1 MARAPR
7 KPLDVATVQHKGARR
22 PNNPTMELQSL
33 LADEEVTPTE
43 VTFQRRFSPAT
54 HPELY
59 ERNKALDPQLVWA
72 DSEDGEGAV
81 QLTWRGKDE
90 QDEAALR
97 VDAVPIYTAEKIH
110 PKAIIDDIRRR
121 AASDMAVSLDDQP
134 DLFADFNGIDE
145 DDRLEFYQHTMKWTN
160 RMILGDSLQVMAS
173 LAEKEDLRGKVQ
185 CIYFDPPYGI
195 KFGSN
200 WQVSTTKPKVEDG
213 QMGTA
218 KKASQLSREPEQVRA
233 FRDTWADGIHSYLS
247 YMRDRLEAMRDLL
260 TDTGSIFVQ
269 ISDENVHRVRAVLD
283 EVFGPGNFVSQIVLK
298 TTSGAGSPSGGTL
311 TLAAVHDTV
320 IWYAKNKDIVKYRQ
334 IYFDKSEMDSA
345 YLYSRVISQDG
356 CERSASED
364 ELSGSRLLAEGEH
377 LFMPDNLTSQS
388 SPDSATFKVPFRGQ
402 EIGPGKGGWKTNVDG
417 MARLVR
423 ASRIYLTSNSSLRFQ
438 RRMSDFDVAPIND
451 VWTDVGTG
459 SFTDAKI
466 YVVQTNVK
474 IIQRCLL
481 MTTDPGDL
489 VLDPTCGSGTTAYV
503 AEQWG
508 RRWIT
513 IDTSRVA
520 LTLARTRIMSARYPY
535 YAIRDSEAG
544 AVEELAYKLGRRPT
558 DTEAAEV
565 RAKGP
570 FTNDIAHGLVLD
582 RVPRITLKSIANN
595 AEIDVLYEQH
605 QAILEPLREQLNAAA
620 KTEWREWEI
629 PRAPIYPWEAKPAK
643 LYAKVRALLDDR
655 DKLRSNWDRGDEGVD
670 ETDMAKL
677 DKKIGKAIGA
687 LNKELGRSFTID
699 DFPEHPGDPLPFE
712 ALAPHAAWWEAR
724 IARQKAIDTSI
735 ETNAE
740 TEYLVDKPVELKGL
754 VRVAGPFTVDSL
766 SPHRVLPADEDDPM
780 LLAALLEGQDAP
792 HRLATREDSGN
803 KSDDFV
809 RVVLDN
815 LKVAGV
821 GNTKKGE
828 RLRFT
833 TIRPFAGRYVN
844 AEARYVE
851 GETEGAPERRAA
863 IFIGPEFDTVTR
875 AMIVAAAREAADL
888 FDVLV
893 VCGFAFEAHA
903 SAETMSLGRLT
914 VLKVNMNQDLRMGDR
929 LKTADQGNLFVVF
942 GEPDVK
948 LRKRKDGMLEV
959 EILGLDIFNPN
970 TGELKPSG
978 KVEDDVACWFID
990 DDYDQTSFFV
1000 RQAYFLGGKDPYEK
1014 LKTALK
1020 ADLDEDAWSVLNSTV
1035 SQPFEAPQGGKIAVK
1050 VINHY
1055 GDEVM
1060 KVYDVADAEDC
1071 R

>member
-1 MARAPR
+1 MAKAPR
-7 KPLDVATVQHKGARR
+7 KPIDVATVQHKGARR
-22 PNNPTMELQSL
+22 PNNPTMEMQSL
-33 LADEEVTPTE
+33 LADDEASPTA
-43 VTFQRRFSPAT
+43 VTFQRRYSPAT

-59 ERNKALDPQLVWA
+59 QRNKALDPQLVWA
-72 DSEDGEGAV
+72 DTEDGEGAV

-90 QDEAALR
+90 QDETALR

-121 AASDMAVSLDDQP
+121 AASDTAVSLDDQP

-195 KFGSN
+195 KFNSN
-200 WQVSTTKPKVEDG
+200 WQVSTRSRDVKDG
-213 QMGTA
+213 KHTD
-218 KKASQLSREPEQVRA
+218 LSREPEQVRA

-247 YMRDRLEAMRDLL
+247 YIRDRLIAARDLL
-260 TDTGSIFVQ
+260 TETGTVFVQ
-269 ISDENVHRVRAVLD
+269 IGDENVHRVRAVMD
-283 EVFGPGNFVSQIVLK
+283 EVFGAENCLAQISVK
-298 TTSGAGSPSGGTL
+298 KTSGATSEFLPGT
-311 TLAAVHDTV
+311 VDFIIV
-320 IWYAKNKDIVKYRQ
+320 YANNKDVCKFRSLYNPRSIAEDGDATYTFLRSEELDRSRLTASAIGQLPQTHALRVYRQ
-334 IYFDKSEMDSA
+334 QTM
-345 YLYSRVISQDG
+345 
-356 CERSASED
+356 
-364 ELSGSRLLAEGEH
+364 
-377 LFMPDNLTSQS
+377 TSQS
-388 SPDSATFKVPFRGQ
+388 LGRAKGEGAASWFPVEIDGSTVRPPASAR
-402 EIGPGKGGWKTNVDG
+402 WKTNETG
-417 MARLVR
+417 MDRLKKAWRLETNGKSISYVR
-423 ASRIYLTSNSSLRFQ
+423 FHGDFPVFPI
-438 RRMSDFDVAPIND
+438 SDL
-451 VWTDVGTG
+451 WTDTQSG
-459 SFTDAKI
+459 SAMDKT
-466 YVVQTNVK
+466 YVVQTSTK
-474 IIQRCLL
+474 IVERCVL
-481 MTTDPGDL
+481 MATDPGDL

-508 RRWIT
+508 RRWIAV
-513 IDTSRVA
+513 DTSRVA
-520 LTLARTRIMSARYPY
+520 LTLARTRLMSARFPY
-535 YAIRDSEAG
+535 YALRDSEAG
-544 AVEELAYKLGRRPT
+544 AVEEHALQLGRRPT
-558 DTEAAEV
+558 EAEAAEV

-570 FTNDIAHGLVLD
+570 FTNDIAHGLVLH
-582 RVPRITLKSIANN
+582 RVPHVTLKSIVSN

-605 QAILEPLREQLNAAA
+605 QAVLEPLREQLNTAA

-629 PRAPIYPWEAKPAK
+629 PRAPIFPWEAKPAK
-643 LYAKVRALLDDR
+643 LHAKARALLDER
-655 DKLRSNWDRGDEGVD
+655 DKLRSNWDRGEEGID
-670 ETDMAKL
+670 ETDLAKL

-766 SPHRVLPADEDDPM
+766 SPHRVLPADEDDP
-780 LLAALLEGQDAP
+780 LLIAALGDGEEAP
-792 HRLATREDSGN
+792 HRLGTRADAGST
-803 KSDDFV
+803 SDDFV

-844 AEARYVE
+844 AEGRYVE
-851 GETEGAPERRAA
+851 GESEGAPERRAA
-863 IFIGPEFDTVTR
+863 IFIGPEYDTVTR
-875 AMIVAAAREAADL
+875 SMIVAAAREAADL

-942 GEPDVK
+942 GEPDVN
-948 LRKRKDGMLEV
+948 LCRRKDGMLEV

-1014 LKTALK
+1014 LKSALK

-1035 SQPFEAPQGGKIAVK
+1035 SQPFEAPPGGRIAVK

-1060 KVYDVADAEDC
+1060 KVYNVAEAEEC

>member
-1 MARAPR
+1 MARGPR

-33 LADEEVTPTE
+33 LSDDEATPSE
-43 VTFQRRFSPAT
+43 VTFKRRYSPAT

-81 QLTWRGKDE
+81 QLTWRGKDD
-90 QDEAALR
+90 QDAGDLR

-121 AASDMAVSLDDQP
+121 AASDTGVPLDDQP
-134 DLFADFNGIDE
+134 DLFSDFNGIEE

-160 RMILGDSLQVMAS
+160 RMILGDGLQVMAS

-195 KFGSN
+195 TFNSN
-200 WQVSTTKPKVEDG
+200 WQVSTKSKEVKDG
-213 QMGTA
+213 
-218 KKASQLSREPEQVRA
+218 KSSDLSREPEQVKA
-233 FRDTWADGIHSYLS
+233 FRDTWSDGVHSYLA
-247 YMRDRLEAMRDLL
+247 YLRDRFSAMHELL
-260 TDTGSIFVQ
+260 TETGSIFVQ
-269 ISDENVHRVRAVLD
+269 IGDENVHRVRAILD
-283 EVFGPGNFVSQIVLK
+283 EVFGSENFISEITVQKAGSTFSEYLGGVSDFVLWFAKDSSRLKYRPILIDRALSDDERGRFTLGVTDAGTIVSSESSEFSTARDFVAPDPLQSASIGRDKGEGAASWFPVELHGRTFRPTDTSRWKTNEEGMRMLGYANRLIPLK
-298 TTSGAGSPSGGTL
+298 TTMRYARRLRDFPVSTINNIWSDLAGA
-311 TLAAVHDTV
+311 
-320 IWYAKNKDIVKYRQ
+320 
-334 IYFDKSEMDSA
+334 
-345 YLYSRVISQDG
+345 
-356 CERSASED
+356 
-364 ELSGSRLLAEGEH
+364 
-377 LFMPDNLTSQS
+377 
-388 SPDSATFKVPFRGQ
+388 
-402 EIGPGKGGWKTNVDG
+402 
-417 MARLVR
+417 
-423 ASRIYLTSNSSLRFQ
+423 
-438 RRMSDFDVAPIND
+438 
-451 VWTDVGTG
+451 TD
-459 SFTDAKI
+459 KI
-466 YVVQTNVK
+466 YVVQTAPK
-474 IIQRCLL
+474 IVERCIL
-481 MTTDPGDL
+481 MSTDPGDL
-489 VLDPTCGSGTTAYV
+489 VLDPTCGSGTTAFV
-503 AEQWG
+503 SEQWG

-513 IDTSRVA
+513 VDTSRVA
-520 LTLARTRIMSARYPY
+520 LTLARARLMGARYPY
-535 YAIRDSEAG
+535 YALRDSEAG
-544 AVEELAYKLGRRPT
+544 AVEELALQLGRRPT
-558 DTEAAEV
+558 ESEAAQA
-565 RAKGP
+565 RGGGP
-570 FTNDIAHGLVLD
+570 FTNDIAHGLVLH
-582 RVPRITLKSIANN
+582 RVPHITLKSIAAN
-595 AEIDVLYEQH
+595 AEIELLHEQH
-605 QAILEPLREQLNAAA
+605 QAVLEPLREQLNAAA
-620 KTEWREWEI
+620 KTTWRDWEI

-643 LYAKVRALLDDR
+643 LHAKVRALLEDR
-655 DKLRSNWDRGDEGVD
+655 NKLRSNWERGEDGVD

-687 LNKELGRSFTID
+687 LNKELSRNFTID
-699 DFPEHPGDPLPFE
+699 DFPEHPGDPLPVE

-740 TEYLVDKPVELKGL
+740 MEYLVDKPVELKGL

-766 SPHRVLPADEDDPM
+766 SPHRVLPADEDDP
-780 LLAALLEGQDAP
+780 LLIAALSEGEEPP
-792 HRLATREDSGN
+792 HRLGTRDDAGSM
-803 KSDDFV
+803 SDDFI

-863 IFIGPEFDTVTR
+863 IFIGPEYDTVTR

-948 LRKRKDGMLEV
+948 LCKRKDGMLEV

-1071 R
+1071 

>member
-1 MARAPR
+1 MAKAPR
-7 KPLDVATVQHKGARR
+7 KPIDVATVQHKGARR
-22 PNNPTMELQSL
+22 PNNPTMELQSF
-33 LADEEVTPTE
+33 LADDETTPTE
-43 VTFQRRFSPAT
+43 VVFLRRYSPTT

-72 DSEDGEGAV
+72 NSENGKGAV

-90 QDEAALR
+90 QDEEALR

-121 AASDMAVSLDDQP
+121 AGGATSTSLDDQP

-145 DDRLEFYQHTMKWTN
+145 EDRLDFYQHTMKWTN

-195 KFGSN
+195 RFGSN
-200 WQVSTTKPKVEDG
+200 WQVSTKDTKVEDG
-213 QMGTA
+213 QIGTA
-218 KKASQLSREPEQVRA
+218 KKQSHMSREPEQVRA
-233 FRDTWADGIHSYLS
+233 FRDTWVDGIHSYLS
-247 YMRDRLEAMRDLL
+247 YLRDRLDAMRELL
-260 TDTGSIFVQ
+260 ADSGSVFVQ
-269 ISDENVHRVRAVLD
+269 IGDENVHRVRAVLD
-283 EVFGPGNFVSQIVLK
+283 EVFGSSNAVSEIVVQKTGGQTSLHLSSIQDYILWYAKDKTRLK
-298 TTSGAGSPSGGTL
+298 FRQPYNTKVLGVGHGSGARYDQISEDGRPFQLTSMTSNRPPGSFPIEFNGQQVSPSGG
-311 TLAAVHDTV
+311 
-320 IWYAKNKDIVKYRQ
+320 
-334 IYFDKSEMDSA
+334 F
-345 YLYSRVISQDG
+345 
-356 CERSASED
+356 
-364 ELSGSRLLAEGEH
+364 
-377 LFMPDNLTSQS
+377 
-388 SPDSATFKVPFRGQ
+388 
-402 EIGPGKGGWKTNVDG
+402 WKTSEAG
-417 MARLVR
+417 IERLKKADRLRRTGKTVR
-423 ASRIYLTSNSSLRFQ
+423 YVRFLD
-438 RRMSDFDVAPIND
+438 DFAAYEIANI
-451 VWTDVGTG
+451 WTDVAG
-459 SFTDAKI
+459 SVDKV
-466 YVVQTNVK
+466 YVVQTSPAVVQHC
-474 IIQRCLL
+474 IL
-481 MTTDPGDL
+481 MATDPGDL

-503 AEQWG
+503 SEQWG

-520 LTLARTRIMSARYPY
+520 LTLARTRLMSARFPY
-535 YAIRDSEAG
+535 YALRDSEAG
-544 AVEELAYKLGRRPT
+544 AVEELALQLGRRPT
-558 DTEAAEV
+558 EVEAAQAT
-565 RAKGP
+565 AKVP
-570 FTNDIAHGLVLD
+570 FTNDIAHGLVLN
-582 RVPRITLKSIANN
+582 RVPHITLKSIANN
-595 AEIDVLYEQH
+595 TEIEVLYEQH
-605 QAILEPLREQLNAAA
+605 QAVLEPLREQFNVAA
-620 KTEWREWEI
+620 KTNWREWEI
-629 PRAPIYPWEAKPAK
+629 PHAPIYPWEAKPTK
-643 LYAKVRALLDDR
+643 LHAKVRALLDER
-655 DKLRSNWDRGDEGVD
+655 GKLRSNWERGVD
-670 ETDMAKL
+670 DIDEADMAKL
-677 DKKIGKAIGA
+677 DKKIGKAIGD
-687 LNKELGRSFTID
+687 LNKELGRRFTID
-699 DFPEHPGDPLPFE
+699 DLPEYPGDPLPLD
-712 ALAPHAAWWEAR
+712 ALELHAAWWEAR
-724 IARQKAIDTSI
+724 IARQKAIDASI
-735 ETNAE
+735 QTNAE

-766 SPHRVLPADEDDPM
+766 SPHRVLPADEDDPL
-780 LLAALLEGQDAP
+780 LLAALADGEDAP
-792 HRLATREDSGN
+792 HRLGSRAEAGAT
-803 KSDDFV
+803 SDDFI

-851 GETEGAPERRAA
+851 GDTEGAPERRAA
-863 IFIGPEFDTVTR
+863 IFIGPEYDTVTR
-875 AMIVAAAREAADL
+875 SMIVSAAREAADL

-948 LRKRKDGMLEV
+948 LRKRKDGQLEV

-978 KVEDDVACWFID
+978 RVEDDVACWFID

-1035 SQPFEAPQGGKIAVK
+1035 SQPFEAPPGGRIAVK

-1060 KVYDVADAEDC
+1060 KVYHVADAEES

>member
-1 MARAPR
+1 
-7 KPLDVATVQHKGARR
+7 
-22 PNNPTMELQSL
+22 MELQSF
-33 LADEEVTPTE
+33 LADDEAAPTE
-43 VTFQRRFSPAT
+43 VVFPRRYSPVT

-59 ERNKALDPQLVWA
+59 ERNKSLDPQLVWA
-72 DSEDGEGAV
+72 DSENGEGAV
-81 QLTWRGKDE
+81 QLIWRGKDE
-90 QDEAALR
+90 QDEEALR

-121 AASDMAVSLDDQP
+121 AASDTTVSRDDQP

-145 DDRLEFYQHTMKWTN
+145 EDRLEFYQHTMKWTN

-213 QMGTA
+213 QMGTS

-247 YMRDRLEAMRDLL
+247 YMRDRLEAMRNLL

-283 EVFGPGNFVSQIVLK
+283 EVFGSGNFVSQIVLK
-298 TTSGAGSPSGGTL
+298 TTSGAGSPSGGTV
-311 TLAAVHDTV
+311 TLAGVHDIV
-320 IWYAKNKDIVKYRQ
+320 IWYAKNKEIVKYRQ
-334 IYFDKSEMDSA
+334 IYFDKLDMDSA
-345 YLYSRVISQDG
+345 SLYRRVIKLDGQD
-356 CERSASED
+356 RNATSE
-364 ELSGSRLLAEGEH
+364 ELSGIAVLDEGAH
-377 LFMPDNLTSQS
+377 LFRPDNLTSQS
-388 SPDSATFKVPFRGQ
+388 SPDSATFKVPYRS
-402 EIGPGKGGWKTNVDG
+402 ELIGPGKGGWKTNEPG
-417 MARLVR
+417 MRRLSWSGR
-423 ASRIYLTSNSSLRFQ
+423 LYLTSNMSLQFQ
-438 RRMSDFDVAPIND
+438 RRLSDFKVAPIND

-459 SFTDAKI
+459 SFTDEKI

-513 IDTSRVA
+513 VDTSRVA
-520 LTLARTRIMSARYPY
+520 LTLARTRLMSARYPY
-535 YAIRDSEAG
+535 YAMRDSEAG
-544 AVEELAYKLGRRPT
+544 VVEELALQLGRRPT
-558 DTEAAEV
+558 ETEAAEAT
-565 RAKGP
+565 AKGP
-570 FTNDIAHGLVLD
+570 FTNDIAHGLVLN
-582 RVPRITLKSIANN
+582 RVPHITLKSIANN
-595 AEIDVLYEQH
+595 VEIDVLHEQH
-605 QAILEPLREQLNAAA
+605 QAVLEPLREQLNAAA

-629 PRAPIYPWEAKPAK
+629 PRAPIYPWDAKPTKAH
-643 LYAKVRALLDDR
+643 AKVRALLDER
-655 DKLRSNWDRGDEGVD
+655 AKLRSNWERSEYGID

-677 DKKIGKAIGA
+677 DKKIDKAIGA
-687 LNKELGRSFTID
+687 LNKELGRTFTAD
-699 DFPEHPGDPLPFE
+699 DFPEHPGDPLPYE

-766 SPHRVLPADEDDPM
+766 SPHRVLPADEDDPL
-780 LLAALLEGQDAP
+780 LLALLADGEEAP
-792 HRLATREDSGN
+792 HRLASRPEPSVGST
-803 KSDDFV
+803 SDDFV

-851 GETEGAPERRAA
+851 GDTEGAPERRAA
-863 IFIGPEFDTVTR
+863 IFIGPEYDTVTR
-875 AMIVAAAREAADL
+875 AMILAAAREAADL

-948 LRKRKDGMLEV
+948 LRKRKDGQLQV

-1035 SQPFEAPQGGKIAVK
+1035 SQPFDAPPGGKIAVK

-1060 KVYDVADAEDC
+1060 KVYDMSEAEDC

>member
-1 MARAPR
+1 MAKAPR
-7 KPLDVATVQHKGARR
+7 KPIDVATVQHKGARR
-22 PNNPTMELQSL
+22 PNNPTMELQSFL
-33 LADEEVTPTE
+33 LNDEATPTQM
-43 VTFQRRFSPAT
+43 VFKRRYSPAT

-72 DSEDGEGAV
+72 DSENGEGAV

-90 QDEAALR
+90 QDEDALR
-97 VDAVPIYTAEKIH
+97 VDAVPIYTTEKIH

-121 AASDMAVSLDDQP
+121 AGSAASTSLDDQP

-145 DDRLEFYQHTMKWTN
+145 EDRLDFYQHTMKWTN

-200 WQVSTTKPKVEDG
+200 WQVSTTNAKVEDG
-213 QMGTA
+213 QMGSA
-218 KKASQLSREPEQVRA
+218 KKESQLSREPEQVRA

-247 YMRDRLEAMRDLL
+247 YMRDRLEAMRELL
-260 TDTGSIFVQ
+260 TDSGSIFVQ
-269 ISDENVHRVRAVLD
+269 ISDENVHRIRALMD
-283 EVFGPGNFVSQIVLK
+283 EVFGSSNAIVMIAFRK
-298 TTSGAGSPSGGTL
+298 TTTQSGDFIAETNDYIL
-311 TLAAVHDTV
+311 
-320 IWYAKNKDIVKYRQ
+320 WYAKSKENAKFRQ
-334 IYFDKSEMDSA
+334 VLTKRDGFDWVNYDF
-345 YLYSRVISQDG
+345 VISDDLWMRKIAAEEKSGDVRIGQN
-356 CERSASED
+356 EKVYRRSPLTSSSASETTLVPF
-364 ELSGSRLLAEGEH
+364 EYEGE
-377 LFMPDNLTSQS
+377 
-388 SPDSATFKVPFRGQ
+388 VYR
-402 EIGPGKGGWKTNVDG
+402 PGKGGWKTG
-417 MARLVR
+417 AQGLRRLAQSNR
-423 ASRIYLTSNSSLRFQ
+423 IETYGTTASF
-438 RRMSDFDVAPIND
+438 RRYTDDFPFFPQGN
-451 VWTDVGTG
+451 VWTDTASGG
-459 SFTDAKI
+459 YGAEKI
-466 YVVQTNVK
+466 YVVQTNTKV
-474 IIQRCLL
+474 IERCIL
-481 MTTDPGDL
+481 MATDPGDL

-513 IDTSRVA
+513 VDTSRVA
-520 LTLARTRIMSARYPY
+520 LTLARTRLMSARYPY
-535 YAIRDSEAG
+535 YALRDSEAG
-544 AVEELAYKLGRRPT
+544 AVEELALQLGRRPT
-558 DTEAAEV
+558 EVEAAEST
-565 RAKGP
+565 AKGP
-570 FTNDIAHGLVLD
+570 FTNDIAHGLVLN
-582 RVPRITLKSIANN
+582 RAPHITLKSIANN
-595 AEIDVLYEQH
+595 TEIDVLYEKH
-605 QAILEPLREQLNAAA
+605 QAALEPLREQLNATA
-620 KTEWREWEI
+620 KTEWREWEV
-629 PRAPIYPWEAKPAK
+629 PRAPIYPWDVKPTK
-643 LYAKVRALLDDR
+643 LHAKVRTLLDER
-655 DKLRSNWDRGDEGVD
+655 AKLRSNWERGEDGLD

-677 DKKIGKAIGA
+677 DKKIGKAIGD
-687 LNKELGRSFTID
+687 LNKELGRRFTID
-699 DFPEHPGDPLPFE
+699 DLPEHPGDPLPIE
-712 ALAPHAAWWEAR
+712 ALGPHAAWWEAR

-766 SPHRVLPADEDDPM
+766 SPHRVLPAEEDDPL
-780 LLAALLEGQDAP
+780 LLAALADSADAP
-792 HRLATREDSGN
+792 HRLASRPDAGST
-803 KSDDFV
+803 SDDFV

-851 GETEGAPERRAA
+851 GDTEGAPERRAA
-863 IFIGPEFDTVTR
+863 IFIGPEYDTVTR
-875 AMIVAAAREAADL
+875 SMIVAAAREAADL

-948 LRKRKDGMLEV
+948 LRKRKDGQLEV

-1035 SQPFEAPQGGKIAVK
+1035 SQPFKAPPGGRIAVK

-1060 KVYDVADAEDC
+1060 KVYHAAEAEEF

>member
-1 MARAPR
+1 MA
-7 KPLDVATVQHKGARR
+7 
-22 PNNPTMELQSL
+22 
-33 LADEEVTPTE
+33 
-43 VTFQRRFSPAT
+43 
-54 HPELY
+54 
-59 ERNKALDPQLVWA
+59 
-72 DSEDGEGAV
+72 
-81 QLTWRGKDE
+81 
-90 QDEAALR
+90 
-97 VDAVPIYTAEKIH
+97 
-110 PKAIIDDIRRR
+110 
-121 AASDMAVSLDDQP
+121 
-134 DLFADFNGIDE
+134 
-145 DDRLEFYQHTMKWTN
+145 
-160 RMILGDSLQVMAS
+160 
-173 LAEKEDLRGKVQ
+173 
-185 CIYFDPPYGI
+185 
-195 KFGSN
+195 
-200 WQVSTTKPKVEDG
+200 
-213 QMGTA
+213 
-218 KKASQLSREPEQVRA
+218 
-233 FRDTWADGIHSYLS
+233 
-247 YMRDRLEAMRDLL
+247 
-260 TDTGSIFVQ
+260 
-269 ISDENVHRVRAVLD
+269 
-283 EVFGPGNFVSQIVLK
+283 
-298 TTSGAGSPSGGTL
+298 
-311 TLAAVHDTV
+311 
-320 IWYAKNKDIVKYRQ
+320 
-334 IYFDKSEMDSA
+334 
-345 YLYSRVISQDG
+345 
-356 CERSASED
+356 
-364 ELSGSRLLAEGEH
+364 
-377 LFMPDNLTSQS
+377 
-388 SPDSATFKVPFRGQ
+388 
-402 EIGPGKGGWKTNVDG
+402 
-417 MARLVR
+417 
-423 ASRIYLTSNSSLRFQ
+423 
-438 RRMSDFDVAPIND
+438 
-451 VWTDVGTG
+451 
-459 SFTDAKI
+459 
-466 YVVQTNVK
+466 
-474 IIQRCLL
+474 
-481 MTTDPGDL
+481 TDPGDL

-503 AEQWG
+503 SEQWG

-520 LTLARTRIMSARYPY
+520 LTLARTRLMSARYPY
-535 YAIRDSEAG
+535 YALRDSEAG
-544 AVEELAYKLGRRPT
+544 AVEELALQLGRRPT
-558 DTEAAEV
+558 EVEAA
-565 RAKGP
+565 AAAANGA
-570 FTNDIAHGLVLD
+570 FTNDVAHGLVLH
-582 RVPRITLKSIANN
+582 RIPHITLKSIANN
-595 AEIDVLYEQH
+595 AEIDVLYDHH

-620 KTEWREWEI
+620 KTQWREWEI
-629 PRAPIYPWEAKPAK
+629 PRAPIYPWDAKPAK
-643 LYAKVRALLDDR
+643 LHAKARALLEER
-655 DKLRSNWDRGDEGVD
+655 AKLRSNWERGDEGID
-670 ETDMAKL
+670 ETDLAKL

-724 IARQKAIDTSI
+724 IARQKAIDGSI

-766 SPHRVLPADEDDPM
+766 SPHRVLPADENDPL
-780 LLAALLEGQDAP
+780 LLAALAEGEDLP
-792 HRLATREDSGN
+792 HRLATRADAGST
-803 KSDDFV
+803 SDDFV

-851 GETEGAPERRAA
+851 GESEGAPERRAA
-863 IFIGPEFDTVTR
+863 IFIGPEYDTVTR
-875 AMIVAAAREAADL
+875 SMIVAAAREAADL

-978 KVEDDVACWFID
+978 KVEEDVACWFID

-1060 KVYDVADAEDC
+1060 KVYDVAEAEDC
-1071 R
+1071 A

>member
-1 MARAPR
+1 MAKAPR
-7 KPLDVATVQHKGARR
+7 KRIDIATLRHKGARR

-33 LADEEVTPTE
+33 LSDEEAAPTAVE
-43 VTFQRRFSPAT
+43 FQRRYNPAT

-72 DSEDGEGAV
+72 DSEDGKGAV

-90 QDEAALR
+90 QDAEVLR

-121 AASDMAVSLDDQP
+121 AACDVAESLDGQP

-145 DDRLEFYQHTMKWTN
+145 DDRLDFYQHPMKWTN

-173 LAEKEDLRGKVQ
+173 LAEKEDLRGNVQ

-200 WQVSTTKPKVEDG
+200 WQVSTNKPKVEDG
-213 QMGTA
+213 QMGSA
-218 KKASQLSREPEQVRA
+218 KKGSQLSREPEQVRA

-247 YMRDRLEAMRDLL
+247 YMRDRLEAMRELL
-260 TDTGSIFVQ
+260 TDSGSIFVQ
-269 ISDENVHRVRAVLD
+269 ISDENVHRVRTLMD
-283 EVFGPGNFVSQIVLK
+283 EVFGSLNAIVMIAFRK
-298 TTSGAGSPSGGTL
+298 TTTQSGDFVAETNDYIL
-311 TLAAVHDTV
+311 
-320 IWYAKNKDIVKYRQ
+320 WYAKSKNNAKFRQVLTKRDGFDWVNYDFIISDDLWMRKITSEEKSGDIQIATNEKVYR
-334 IYFDKSEMDSA
+334 
-345 YLYSRVISQDG
+345 
-356 CERSASED
+356 RS
-364 ELSGSRLLAEGEH
+364 
-377 LFMPDNLTSQS
+377 PLTSS
-388 SPDSATFKVPFRGQ
+388 SSSETTLIPLQHEGGVYR
-402 EIGPGKGGWKTNVDG
+402 PGKGGWKSG
-417 MARLVR
+417 AQGLKRLAQANR
-423 ASRIYLTSNSSLRFQ
+423 IETYGTTASF
-438 RRMSDFDVAPIND
+438 RRYTEDFPFFPQGN
-451 VWTDVGTG
+451 VWTDTASGG
-459 SFTDAKI
+459 YGAEKI
-466 YVVQTNVK
+466 YVVQTNTKV
-474 IIQRCLL
+474 IERCML
-481 MTTDPGDL
+481 MATDPGDL
-489 VLDPTCGSGTTAYV
+489 VLDPTCGSGTTAFV

-513 IDTSRVA
+513 ADTSRVA
-520 LTLARTRIMSARYPY
+520 LTLARTRLMSARYPY
-535 YAIRDSEAG
+535 YALRDSAAG
-544 AVEELAYKLGRRPT
+544 AVEELALQLGRRPT
-558 DTEAAEV
+558 DAEAAEAS
-565 RAKGP
+565 AKGP
-570 FTNDIAHGLVLD
+570 FTNDIAHGLVLN
-582 RVPRITLKSIANN
+582 RAPHITLKSIANN
-595 AEIDVLYEQH
+595 AEIDVLHEQH
-605 QAILEPLREQLNAAA
+605 QAVLEPLREQLNAAA

-629 PRAPIYPWEAKPAK
+629 PRAPIYTWEAKPAK
-643 LYAKVRALLDDR
+643 LHAKARALLDDR
-655 DKLRSNWDRGDEGVD
+655 DKLRSNWDRGDEGLD
-670 ETDMAKL
+670 ETDLAKL
-677 DKKIGKAIGA
+677 DKKIGKGIGA

-699 DFPEHPGDPLPFE
+699 DFPEHAGDPLPFE
-712 ALAPHAAWWEAR
+712 ARAPHAAWWEAR
-724 IARQKAIDTSI
+724 IARQKDIDTSI

-766 SPHRVLPADEDDPM
+766 SPHRVLPADEDDPL
-780 LLAALLEGQDAP
+780 LLAALAEGEEAP
-792 HRLATREDSGN
+792 HRLASRADAGSS
-803 KSDDFV
+803 SDDFM

-844 AEARYVE
+844 AEGRYVE
-851 GETEGAPERRAA
+851 GESEGAPERRAA
-863 IFIGPEFDTVTR
+863 IFIGPEYDTVTR

-948 LRKRKDGMLEV
+948 LRKRKDGLLEI
-959 EILGLDIFNPN
+959 EIIGLDIFNPN

-1014 LKTALK
+1014 LKSALK

-1035 SQPFEAPQGGKIAVK
+1035 SHPFEAPQGGKIAVK

-1060 KVYDVADAEDC
+1060 KVYRVEHAEEC
-1071 R
+1071 K

>member
-1 MARAPR
+1 MAKAPR
-7 KPLDVATVQHKGARR
+7 KPLYVAAVQHKGARR
-22 PNNPTMELQSL
+22 PNNPTMELQSF
-33 LADEEVTPTE
+33 LAEEEARPTE
-43 VTFQRRFSPAT
+43 VKFDRRYSPAT

-72 DSEDGEGAV
+72 NTNDGEGAV

-90 QDEAALR
+90 QDEDALR

-121 AASDMAVSLDDQP
+121 AESGASVSLDDQP

-160 RMILGDSLQVMAS
+160 RMILGDSLQVMVS

-200 WQVSTTKPKVEDG
+200 WQVSTRNIKVEDG
-213 QMGTA
+213 QVGKG
-218 KKASQLSREPEQVRA
+218 KKDSQLSREPEQIRA

-247 YMRDRLEAMRDLL
+247 YLRDRLHAMHDLL
-260 TDTGSIFVQ
+260 TDSGSIFLQ
-269 ISDENVHRVRAVLD
+269 IGDENVHRVRSVLD
-283 EVFGPGNFVSQIVLK
+283 EVFGEQNAVSEIIVAK
-298 TTSGAGSPSGGTL
+298 TAGSTSEYLSPIVDYIL
-311 TLAAVHDTV
+311 
-320 IWYAKNKDIVKYRQ
+320 WYAKDISSLKYRQ
-334 IYFDKSEMDSA
+334 IYLEKSLDSGAGEYKFVWFEDGTSRSATKEELRSGPPTGGKLFRPSATTSQRPPGSDPFEFQGKTFVPGQSQFWKTSITGLERLGKADRAIARDKSVSYRRTLADFPVME
-345 YLYSRVISQDG
+345 ISNVWSDLRWG
-356 CERSASED
+356 FDASEK
-364 ELSGSRLLAEGEH
+364 R
-377 LFMPDNLTSQS
+377 
-388 SPDSATFKVPFRGQ
+388 
-402 EIGPGKGGWKTNVDG
+402 
-417 MARLVR
+417 
-423 ASRIYLTSNSSLRFQ
+423 
-438 RRMSDFDVAPIND
+438 
-451 VWTDVGTG
+451 
-459 SFTDAKI
+459 
-466 YVVQTNVK
+466 YVVETNPGIV
-474 IIQRCLL
+474 QRCIL
-481 MTTDPGDL
+481 MATDPGDI
-489 VLDPTCGSGTTAYV
+489 VLDPTCGSGTTAFV

-520 LTLARTRIMSARYPY
+520 LTLARTRLMSARYPY
-535 YAIRDSEAG
+535 YALRDSEAG
-544 AVEELAYKLGRRPT
+544 AVEELALQLGRRPT
-558 DTEAAEV
+558 EVEASGV
-565 RAKGP
+565 SAKGP
-570 FTNDIAHGLVLD
+570 FRGEISLGLVLH
-582 RVPRITLKSIANN
+582 RVPHITLKSIANN

-605 QAILEPLREQLNAAA
+605 QVALEPLRDQLNKSAHVD
-620 KTEWREWEI
+620 WREWEI
-629 PRAPIYPWEAKPAK
+629 PRAPVYPWEAKPAK
-643 LYAKVRALLDDR
+643 LHAKVRNLLEER
-655 DKLRSNWDRGDEGVD
+655 GRTRSNWDRGDESID
-670 ETDMAKL
+670 ETDLAKL

-687 LNKELGRSFTID
+687 LNKELGRSYTID
-699 DFPEHPGDPLPFE
+699 DFPEHPGDPLPAE

-724 IARQKAIDTSI
+724 IARQKDIDTSI

-780 LLAALLEGQDAP
+780 LLAALEEGENAP
-792 HRLATREDSGN
+792 HRLAVRADAGST
-803 KSDDFV
+803 SDDFI

-851 GETEGAPERRAA
+851 GDTEGAPERRAA
-863 IFIGPEFDTVTR
+863 IFIGPEYDTVTR
-875 AMIVAAAREAADL
+875 SMIVAAAREAADL

-948 LRKRKDGMLEV
+948 LWKRKDGQLEV

-1035 SQPFEAPQGGKIAVK
+1035 SQPFDAPEHGKIAVK

-1060 KVYDVADAEDC
+1060 KVYDVAEAEE
-1071 R
+1071 RG

>member
-1 MARAPR
+1 MAKAPR
-7 KPLDVATVQHKGARR
+7 KPIDVATVQHKGARR

-33 LADEEVTPTE
+33 LADDEATPTE
-43 VTFQRRFSPAT
+43 VVFQRRYSPAT
-54 HPELY
+54 HPALY

-72 DSEDGEGAV
+72 DSENGEGAV

-90 QDEAALR
+90 QDEEALR

-121 AASDMAVSLDDQP
+121 SASEGSVSPDDQP
-134 DLFADFNGIDE
+134 DLFSDFNGIDE

-173 LAEKEDLRGKVQ
+173 LAEKEKLRGKVQ

-269 ISDENVHRVRAVLD
+269 ISDENVHRVRTVLD
-283 EVFGPGNFVSQIVLK
+283 EVFGSGNFVSQIVLK
-298 TTSGAGSPSGGTL
+298 TTSGAGSPSGGTV
-311 TLAAVHDTV
+311 TLAGVHDIV
-320 IWYAKNKDIVKYRQ
+320 IWYAKNKEIVKYRQ
-334 IYFDKSEMDSA
+334 IYFDKSDMDSA
-345 YLYSRVISQDG
+345 GLYRRVISLDGQD
-356 CERSASED
+356 RNATSEELAGIAALD
-364 ELSGSRLLAEGEH
+364 EGAH
-377 LFMPDNLTSQS
+377 LFRPDNLTSQS
-388 SPDSATFKVPFRGQ
+388 SPDSATFKVPYRGHS
-402 EIGPGKGGWKTNVDG
+402 IGPGKGGWKTNEPG
-417 MARLVR
+417 MRRLSLSGR
-423 ASRIYLTSNSSLRFQ
+423 LYLTSNMSLQFQ
-438 RRMSDFDVAPIND
+438 RRLSDFNVAPIND

-459 SFTDAKI
+459 SFTDEKI

-489 VLDPTCGSGTTAYV
+489 VLDPTCGSGTSAYV

-520 LTLARTRIMSARYPY
+520 LTLARTRLMSARYPY

-544 AVEELAYKLGRRPT
+544 AVEELALQLGRRPT
-558 DTEAAEV
+558 EVEAAEAT
-565 RAKGP
+565 AKGP
-570 FTNDIAHGLVLD
+570 FTNDIAHGLVLN
-582 RVPRITLKSIANN
+582 RVPHITLKSIASN

-605 QAILEPLREQLNAAA
+605 QAVLEPLRKQLNAAA

-629 PRAPIYPWEAKPAK
+629 PRAPIYPWEAKPTK
-643 LYAKVRALLDDR
+643 LHAKVRALLDER
-655 DKLRSNWDRGDEGVD
+655 AKLRSNWERGEDGID
-670 ETDMAKL
+670 ETVMAKL
-677 DKKIGKAIGA
+677 DKKIGNAVSA
-687 LNKELGRSFTID
+687 LNKELGRRFTID

-735 ETNAE
+735 ETNVE
-740 TEYLVDKPVELKGL
+740 IEHLVDKPVELKGL

-766 SPHRVLPADEDDPM
+766 SPHRVLPADEDDPL
-780 LLAALLEGQDAP
+780 LLAALADGEEAP
-792 HRLATREDSGN
+792 HRLASRASAGST
-803 KSDDFV
+803 SDDFV

-863 IFIGPEFDTVTR
+863 IFIGPEYDTVTR

-948 LRKRKDGMLEV
+948 LRKRKDGRLEV

-990 DDYDQTSFFV
+990 DDYDETSFFV

-1035 SQPFEAPQGGKIAVK
+1035 SQPFEAPPGGKIAVK

-1060 KVYDVADAEDC
+1060 KIYNVVEAEDC

>member
-1 MARAPR
+1 MAKAPR
-7 KPLDVATVQHKGARR
+7 KPIDIATVQHKGARR

-33 LADEEVTPTE
+33 LSDDEATPTE
-43 VTFQRRFSPAT
+43 VLFQRRYSPAT

-59 ERNKALDPQLVWA
+59 ERNSALDPQLVWA
-72 DSEDGEGAV
+72 DTEDGKGAV

-90 QDEAALR
+90 QDEEPLR

-121 AASDMAVSLDDQP
+121 AASDTAVSLDDQP
-134 DLFADFNGIDE
+134 DLFTDFNGIDE

-200 WQVSTTKPKVEDG
+200 WQVSTRNLKVEDG
-213 QMGTA
+213 QIGNGR
-218 KKASQLSREPEQVRA
+218 KESQLSREPEQIRA
-233 FRDTWADGIHSYLS
+233 FRDTWADGVHSYLS
-247 YMRDRLEAMRDLL
+247 YLRDRMHAVHDLL
-260 TDTGSIFVQ
+260 TESGSIFLQ
-269 ISDENVHRVRAVLD
+269 IGDENVHRVRAVLD
-283 EVFGPGNFVSQIVLK
+283 EVFGDENAIAEIIVAK
-298 TTSGAGSPSGGTL
+298 TAGSTSEYISPIVDYIL
-311 TLAAVHDTV
+311 
-320 IWYAKNKDIVKYRQ
+320 WYGKDASALKYRQ
-334 IYFDKSEMDSA
+334 IYLEKTTAVGAGEYKYVWFEDGTSRPATKEELKLGPPVGGKLFRPSATTSQRPPGSDPFEFQGRTFTPGQSQFWKTSVTGLQRMGKADRAIARDKSVSYRRTLTDFPVMEINNVWSD
-345 YLYSRVISQDG
+345 LRWGFD
-356 CERSASED
+356 ASEK
-364 ELSGSRLLAEGEH
+364 R
-377 LFMPDNLTSQS
+377 
-388 SPDSATFKVPFRGQ
+388 
-402 EIGPGKGGWKTNVDG
+402 
-417 MARLVR
+417 
-423 ASRIYLTSNSSLRFQ
+423 
-438 RRMSDFDVAPIND
+438 
-451 VWTDVGTG
+451 
-459 SFTDAKI
+459 
-466 YVVQTNVK
+466 YVVETNPGIV
-474 IIQRCLL
+474 QRCIL
-481 MTTDPGDL
+481 MATDPGDL

-513 IDTSRVA
+513 ADTSRVA
-520 LTLARTRIMSARYPY
+520 LTLARTRLMSARYPY
-535 YAIRDSEAG
+535 YALRDSETG
-544 AVEELAYKLGRRPT
+544 AVEELALQLGRRPT
-558 DTEAAEV
+558 EAEAAEV
-565 RAKGP
+565 RAKGA
-570 FTNDIAHGLVLD
+570 FTNDIAHGLVLH
-582 RVPRITLKSIANN
+582 RVPHITLKSIANN

-605 QAILEPLREQLNAAA
+605 QAILEPLRQQLNAAA

-629 PRAPIYPWEAKPAK
+629 PRAPIYPWEAKPTK
-643 LYAKVRALLDDR
+643 LHTKVRALLDDR
-655 DKLRSNWDRGDEGVD
+655 DKLRTNWDRGDGGLD
-670 ETDMAKL
+670 ETDLAKF

-687 LNKELGRSFTID
+687 LNRELGRSFTID

-724 IARQKAIDTSI
+724 VARQKAIDTSI

-766 SPHRVLPADEDDPM
+766 SPHRVLPADEDDPL
-780 LLAALLEGQDAP
+780 LLAALAEGEDAP
-792 HRLATREDSGN
+792 HRLATRADAGST
-803 KSDDFV
+803 SDDFV

-828 RLRFT
+828 RLRLT

-851 GETEGAPERRAA
+851 GDTEGAPERRAA
-863 IFIGPEFDTVTR
+863 IFIGPEYDTVTR
-875 AMIVAAAREAADL
+875 SMIVAAAREAADL

-948 LRKRKDGMLEV
+948 LRKRKDGLLEV

-1035 SQPFEAPQGGKIAVK
+1035 SHPFEAPQGGKIAVK

-1060 KVYDVADAEDC
+1060 KVYDVAEAEVC
-1071 R
+1071 E

>member
-1 MARAPR
+1 MAKGPR

-22 PNNPTMELQSL
+22 PNNPTMELQSFL
-33 LADEEVTPTE
+33 GDDEAAPTE
-43 VTFQRRFSPAT
+43 VVFPRRYSPAT

-72 DSEDGEGAV
+72 DSENGEGAV
-81 QLTWRGKDE
+81 QLTWRGKDQ
-90 QDEAALR
+90 QDEEALR

-121 AASDMAVSLDDQP
+121 AASETTVSRDAQP

-145 DDRLEFYQHTMKWTN
+145 EDRLEFYQHTMKWTN
-160 RMILGDSLQVMAS
+160 RLILGDGLQVMAS

-200 WQVSTTKPKVEDG
+200 WQVSTKDTKVEDG
-213 QMGTA
+213 QVGTG
-218 KKASQLSREPEQVRA
+218 KKQSHMSREPEQVRA

-247 YMRDRLEAMRDLL
+247 YLRDRLNAMCELL
-260 TDTGSIFVQ
+260 SGSGSVFVQ
-269 ISDENVHRVRAVLD
+269 IGDENVHRVRAVLD
-283 EVFGPGNFVSQIVLK
+283 EVFGSQNAVSEIVVQKTGGQTSLHLASIQDYILWYAKDKSKLK
-298 TTSGAGSPSGGTL
+298 FRQPYNSKVLGVGHGSGARYDQVSEDGRPFQLTSMTSNRPPGSFPIEFNGEQVSPSGG
-311 TLAAVHDTV
+311 
-320 IWYAKNKDIVKYRQ
+320 
-334 IYFDKSEMDSA
+334 F
-345 YLYSRVISQDG
+345 
-356 CERSASED
+356 
-364 ELSGSRLLAEGEH
+364 
-377 LFMPDNLTSQS
+377 
-388 SPDSATFKVPFRGQ
+388 
-402 EIGPGKGGWKTNVDG
+402 WKTG
-417 MARLVR
+417 ETGFERLKKSDRLRRTGKTVR
-423 ASRIYLTSNSSLRFQ
+423 YVRFLD
-438 RRMSDFDVAPIND
+438 DFAAYEIANI
-451 VWTDVGTG
+451 WTDVAG
-459 SFTDAKI
+459 SVDKV
-466 YVVQTNVK
+466 YVVQTSPAV
-474 IIQRCLL
+474 IQRCIL
-481 MTTDPGDL
+481 MATDPGDL
-489 VLDPTCGSGTTAYV
+489 VLDPTCGSGTTAFV
-503 AEQWG
+503 SEQWG

-520 LTLARTRIMSARYPY
+520 LTLARTRMMSARYPY
-535 YAIRDSEAG
+535 YALRDSEAG
-544 AVEELAYKLGRRPT
+544 AVEELALHLGRRPT
-558 DTEAAEV
+558 EVEAAQAT
-565 RAKGP
+565 AKSS
-570 FTNDIAHGLVLD
+570 FTNDIAHGLVLN
-582 RVPRITLKSIANN
+582 RIPHITLKSIANN
-595 AEIDVLYEQH
+595 AEIDVLYVQH
-605 QAILEPLREQLNAAA
+605 QALLEPVREELNAAA

-629 PRAPIYPWEAKPAK
+629 PRAPIYPWDAKPTK
-643 LYAKVRALLDDR
+643 LHAKVRALLDER
-655 DKLRSNWDRGDEGVD
+655 AKLRSNWERSDDGIDEI
-670 ETDMAKL
+670 DMAKL
-677 DKKIGKAIGA
+677 DKKIDKAIGA
-687 LNKELGRSFTID
+687 LNQELGRHFTVD
-699 DFPEHPGDPLPFE
+699 DFPEYPGDPLPFE
-712 ALAPHAAWWEAR
+712 ARAPHAAWWKAR

-766 SPHRVLPADEDDPM
+766 SPHRVLPADEDDPL
-780 LLAALLEGQDAP
+780 LLALLADGEEAP
-792 HRLATREDSGN
+792 HRLTSRPEPSIGST
-803 KSDDFV
+803 SDDFV

-851 GETEGAPERRAA
+851 GDTEGAPERRAA
-863 IFIGPEFDTVTR
+863 IFIGPEYDTVTR
-875 AMIVAAAREAADL
+875 AMILAAAREAADL

-942 GEPDVK
+942 GEPDVR
-948 LRKRKDGMLEV
+948 LRKRKDAQLEV

-1035 SQPFEAPQGGKIAVK
+1035 SQPFDAPPGGKIAVK

-1060 KVYDVADAEDC
+1060 KVYDVAEAEDS

>member
-1 MARAPR
+1 MAKAPR
-7 KPLDVATVQHKGARR
+7 KPIDIATVQHKGARR
-22 PNNPTMELQSL
+22 PNNPTMELQSF
-33 LADEEVTPTE
+33 LADDEATPTE
-43 VTFQRRFSPAT
+43 VTFQRRYSPAT

-72 DSEDGEGAV
+72 NSEDGEGAV

-90 QDEAALR
+90 QDEEALR

-121 AASDMAVSLDDQP
+121 AASDTAVSLDDQP

-160 RMILGDSLQVMAS
+160 RMVLGDSLQVMAS

-200 WQVSTTKPKVEDG
+200 WQVSTTSTKVEDG
-213 QMGTA
+213 QIGSP
-218 KKASQLSREPEQVRA
+218 KKASQFTREPEQVRA
-233 FRDTWADGIHSYLS
+233 FRDTWADGIHSYMS
-247 YMRDRLEAMRDLL
+247 YLRDRFMAMQDLL
-260 TDTGSIFVQ
+260 TESGTIFVQ
-269 ISDENVHRVRAVLD
+269 IGDENVHRVRAVLD
-283 EVFGPGNFVSQIVLK
+283 EVFGSQNCIAQITVEKTSAQTSDYLSESSDYVLMYARDIDKVKFRNLLRDKEPTESMMSEYSNFEDETLVRGTLGKQSEVDWRKAEARLRLFSKDTTTSSKPPGSFPVSFRGSPYTPGN
-298 TTSGAGSPSGGTL
+298 G
-311 TLAAVHDTV
+311 
-320 IWYAKNKDIVKYRQ
+320 Y
-334 IYFDKSEMDSA
+334 
-345 YLYSRVISQDG
+345 
-356 CERSASED
+356 
-364 ELSGSRLLAEGEH
+364 
-377 LFMPDNLTSQS
+377 
-388 SPDSATFKVPFRGQ
+388 
-402 EIGPGKGGWKTNVDG
+402 WKTG
-417 MARLVR
+417 ELGFERLIKSNRLEPRGTALRYVR
-423 ASRIYLTSNSSLRFQ
+423 FFR
-438 RRMSDFDVAPIND
+438 DFPVSPINNIWSD
-451 VWTDVGTG
+451 VRFSSRREDKT
-459 SFTDAKI
+459 
-466 YVVQTNVK
+466 YVVQSSVLL
-474 IIQRCLL
+474 IERCIL
-481 MTTDPGDL
+481 MATDPGDL

-520 LTLARTRIMSARYPY
+520 LTLARTRLMSARYPY
-535 YAIRDSEAG
+535 YALRDSEAG
-544 AVEELAYKLGRRPT
+544 TVEELALQLGRRPT
-558 DTEAAEV
+558 EAEAAEV

-570 FTNDIAHGLVLD
+570 FTNDIAHGLVLH
-582 RVPRITLKSIANN
+582 RVPHITLKSIANN

-605 QAILEPLREQLNAAA
+605 QSVLEPLREQLNAAA

-629 PRAPIYPWEAKPAK
+629 PRVPIYPWEAKPAK
-643 LYAKVRALLDDR
+643 LHAKVRALQDDR
-655 DKLRSNWDRGDEGVD
+655 DKLRSNWDRGDEGLD
-670 ETDMAKL
+670 ETDLAKL

-766 SPHRVLPADEDDPM
+766 SPHRVLPADEDDP
-780 LLAALLEGQDAP
+780 LLIAALADGEEAP
-792 HRLATREDSGN
+792 HRLGRRADAGSM
-803 KSDDFV
+803 SDDFV

-851 GETEGAPERRAA
+851 GESEGAPERRAA
-863 IFIGPEFDTVTR
+863 IFIGPEYDTVTR
-875 AMIVAAAREAADL
+875 SMIVAAAREAADL

-1035 SQPFEAPQGGKIAVK
+1035 SQPFEAPPGGKIAVK

-1060 KVYDVADAEDC
+1060 KVYDVAEAEDY

>member
-1 MARAPR
+1 MAKVPR
-7 KPLDVATVQHKGARR
+7 KPIDVATVQHMGARR
-22 PNNPTMELQSL
+22 PNNPTMELQSF
-33 LADEEVTPTE
+33 LADDEATPTE
-43 VTFQRRFSPAT
+43 VTFQRRYKPAT

-72 DSEDGEGAV
+72 DTEDGEGAV

-90 QDEAALR
+90 QDEEALR

-121 AASDMAVSLDDQP
+121 AASDTAISLDDQP

-145 DDRLEFYQHTMKWTN
+145 DDRLEFYQHTLKWTN

-185 CIYFDPPYGI
+185 SIYFDPPYGI
-195 KFGSN
+195 RFGSN

-218 KKASQLSREPEQVRA
+218 KKTSQLSREPEQVRA
-233 FRDTWADGIHSYLS
+233 FRDTWADGVHSYLS
-247 YMRDRLEAMRDLL
+247 YMRDRLEAMRELL

-298 TTSGAGSPSGGTL
+298 TTSGAGSPSGGTV
-311 TLAAVHDTV
+311 TLAGVHDIV
-320 IWYAKNKDIVKYRQ
+320 IWYAKNKEIVKYRQ
-334 IYFDKSEMDSA
+334 IYFDKSDMDSA
-345 YLYSRVISQDG
+345 GLYRRVIGLDG
-356 CERSASED
+356 KDRSATPEELAGITALD
-364 ELSGSRLLAEGEH
+364 EGSH
-377 LFMPDNLTSQS
+377 LFRPGDITSQS
-388 SPDSATFKVPFRGQ
+388 SPDSATFKVAYLGH
-402 EIGPGKGGWKTNVDG
+402 EIGPGKGGWKTNESG
-417 MARLVR
+417 MQRLSLAGR
-423 ASRIYLTSNSSLRFQ
+423 LYLTSNMSLQFQ
-438 RRMSDFDVAPIND
+438 RRLSDFNVSPIND

-459 SFTDAKI
+459 SFTDEKI

-489 VLDPTCGSGTTAYV
+489 VLDPTCGSGTSAYV

-520 LTLARTRIMSARYPY
+520 LTLARTRLMSARYPY
-535 YAIRDSEAG
+535 YAMRDSESG
-544 AVEELAYKLGRRPT
+544 AVEELALQLGRRPT
-558 DTEAAEV
+558 EAEAAEV

-570 FTNDIAHGLVLD
+570 FTNDIAHGLVLH
-582 RVPRITLKSIANN
+582 RVPHITLKSIANN

-605 QAILEPLREQLNAAA
+605 QSVLEPLREQLNAVA
-620 KTEWREWEI
+620 KTDWREWEI
-629 PRAPIYPWEAKPAK
+629 PRAPVYPWEAKPAK
-643 LYAKVRALLDDR
+643 LHAKVRALLDDR
-655 DKLRSNWDRGDEGVD
+655 EKLRSNWDRGDEGLD
-670 ETDMAKL
+670 ETDLAKL

-724 IARQKAIDTSI
+724 IVRQKAIDTSI

-766 SPHRVLPADEDDPM
+766 SPHRVLPADEDDP
-780 LLAALLEGQDAP
+780 LLVAALAEGEEAP
-792 HRLATREDSGN
+792 HRLASRINAGST
-803 KSDDFV
+803 SDDFV

-851 GETEGAPERRAA
+851 GESEGAPERRAA
-863 IFIGPEFDTVTR
+863 IFIGPEYDTVTR
-875 AMIVAAAREAADL
+875 SMIVAAAREAADL

-903 SAETMSLGRLT
+903 SADTMTLGRLT

-948 LRKRKDGMLEV
+948 LWKRKGGLLEV
-959 EILGLDIFNPN
+959 EIRGLEIFNPN
-970 TGELKPSG
+970 SGELKSSG

-1020 ADLDEDAWSVLNSTV
+1020 ADLNEEAWSVLNSTV
-1035 SQPFEAPQGGKIAVK
+1035 SQPFEAPPGGKIAVK
-1050 VINHY
+1050 VINH
-1055 GDEVM
+1055 
-1060 KVYDVADAEDC
+1060 
-1071 R
+1071 

>member
-1 MARAPR
+1 
-7 KPLDVATVQHKGARR
+7 
-22 PNNPTMELQSL
+22 MELQSF
-33 LADEEVTPTE
+33 LADDETAPTE
-43 VTFQRRFSPAT
+43 VVFQRRYSPTT

-72 DSEDGEGAV
+72 SSEKGEGAV

-90 QDEAALR
+90 QDEEALR

-121 AASDMAVSLDDQP
+121 AGSGASASLDDQR
-134 DLFADFNGIDE
+134 DLFSDFNGIDDE
-145 DDRLEFYQHTMKWTN
+145 DRLEFYQHTMKWTN

-195 KFGSN
+195 KFNSN
-200 WQVSTTKPKVEDG
+200 WQVSTRSREVKDG
-213 QMGTA
+213 KHTD
-218 KKASQLSREPEQVRA
+218 LSREPEQVRA
-233 FRDTWADGIHSYLS
+233 FRDTWTDGIHSYLS
-247 YMRDRLEAMRDLL
+247 YIRDRLIAARDLL
-260 TDTGSIFVQ
+260 TETGTVFVQ
-269 ISDENVHRVRAVLD
+269 IGDENVHRVRAVMD
-283 EVFGPGNFVSQIVLK
+283 EVFGAENCLAQISVK
-298 TTSGAGSPSGGTL
+298 KTSGATSEFLPGTVDFII
-311 TLAAVHDTV
+311 A
-320 IWYAKNKDIVKYRQ
+320 YANNKDVCKFRSLYIPRSIAEDGDATYTFFRSDDLGRSRLTASEIGQLPQAQAMRVYRQ
-334 IYFDKSEMDSA
+334 QTM
-345 YLYSRVISQDG
+345 
-356 CERSASED
+356 
-364 ELSGSRLLAEGEH
+364 
-377 LFMPDNLTSQS
+377 TSQS
-388 SPDSATFKVPFRGQ
+388 LGRAKGEGAASWFPVEVDGSTVRPPASAR
-402 EIGPGKGGWKTNVDG
+402 WKTNETG
-417 MARLVR
+417 MNRLKMAWRLETNGKSISYVR
-423 ASRIYLTSNSSLRFQ
+423 FHGDFPVFPV
-438 RRMSDFDVAPIND
+438 SDL
-451 VWTDVGTG
+451 WTDTQSG
-459 SFTDAKI
+459 SAMDKT
-466 YVVQTNVK
+466 YVVQTSTK
-474 IIQRCLL
+474 IVERCLL
-481 MTTDPGDL
+481 MATDPGDL

-520 LTLARTRIMSARYPY
+520 LTLARTRLMSARYPY
-535 YAIRDSEAG
+535 YALRDSEAG
-544 AVEELAYKLGRRPT
+544 AVEELAFQLGRRPT
-558 DTEAAEV
+558 EVEAAKATA
-565 RAKGP
+565 RSH
-570 FTNDIAHGLVLD
+570 FTNDVAHGLVLN
-582 RVPRITLKSIANN
+582 RVPHITLKSIATN

-605 QAILEPLREQLNAAA
+605 QAVLQSLREQLNAAA

-629 PRAPIYPWEAKPAK
+629 PRAPIYPWDAKPTKIHGKVCALLEERAK
-643 LYAKVRALLDDR
+643 LRR
-655 DKLRSNWDRGDEGVD
+655 NWERGEDGTD

-677 DKKIGKAIGA
+677 DKKIGKAIGD
-687 LNKELGRSFTID
+687 LNKELGSRFTID
-699 DFPEHPGDPLPFE
+699 DLPEHPGDPLPLE
-712 ALAPHAAWWEAR
+712 AIAPHAAWWEAR
-724 IARQKAIDTSI
+724 IARQNAIDASI
-735 ETNAE
+735 KTNAE

-766 SPHRVLPADEDDPM
+766 SPHRVLPADEDDPL
-780 LLAALLEGQDAP
+780 LLAALADGEDVP
-792 HRLATREDSGN
+792 HRLASRADAGST
-803 KSDDFV
+803 SDDFV

-828 RLRFT
+828 RLRFM

-851 GETEGAPERRAA
+851 GDTEGAPERRAA
-863 IFIGPEFDTVTR
+863 IFIGPEYDTVTR
-875 AMIVAAAREAADL
+875 SMILAAAREAADL

-948 LRKRKDGMLEV
+948 LRKRKDGQLEV

-1000 RQAYFLGGKDPYEK
+1000 RQAYFLGGQDPYEK
-1014 LKTALK
+1014 LKAALK
-1020 ADLDEDAWSVLNSTV
+1020 ADLDVDAWSVLNSTV
-1035 SQPFEAPQGGKIAVK
+1035 SQPFEAPIGGRIAVK

-1060 KVYDVADAEDC
+1060 KVYHVADAEKS

>member
-1 MARAPR
+1 MARGPR
-7 KPLDVATVQHKGARR
+7 KPLDVATVQHKAARR

-33 LADEEVTPTE
+33 LAEAEAAPTE
-43 VTFQRRFSPAT
+43 VPFKRRYSPAT

-72 DSEDGEGAV
+72 DTEDGEGAV

-90 QDEAALR
+90 QDADDLR

-121 AASDMAVSLDDQP
+121 AASDTAVSLDDQP

-200 WQVSTTKPKVEDG
+200 WQISTNSRDVKDG
-213 QMGTA
+213 
-218 KKASQLSREPEQVRA
+218 KADAISREPEQVKA
-233 FRDTWADGIHSYLS
+233 FRDTWQDGIHSYLS
-247 YMRDRLEAMRDLL
+247 YLRDRLAAMHDLL
-260 TDTGSIFVQ
+260 TESGSMFVQ
-269 ISDENVHRVRAVLD
+269 IGDENVHRVRAVLD
-283 EVFGPGNFVSQIVLK
+283 EVFGSRNIVSQITYQ
-298 TTSGAGSPSGGTL
+298 TTTGRANSA
-311 TLAAVHDTV
+311 LAAASNF
-320 IWYAKNKDIVKYRQ
+320 ILWYAKDIENLKFRPPLQPKAMGSSTEEVYR
-334 IYFDKSEMDSA
+334 IVRKP
-345 YLYSRVISQDG
+345 DG
-356 CERSASED
+356 TWYRLGSDDEREVD
-364 ELSGSRLLAEGEH
+364 EGERI
-377 LFMPDNLTSQS
+377 FRADNITSSRTAGEGDLKNFEFEGRSYS
-388 SPDSATFKVPFRGQ
+388 SGKGTFKTDESGLTRLAKANRV
-402 EIGPGKGGWKTNVDG
+402 WKAKNSIQY
-417 MARLVR
+417 VR
-423 ASRIYLTSNSSLRFQ
+423 YLN
-438 RRMSDFDVAPIND
+438 DFDAIPISN
-451 VWTDVGTG
+451 VWTDTQTG
-459 SFTDAKI
+459 NFTEDKL
-466 YVVQTNVK
+466 YVVQTAAKVV
-474 IIQRCLL
+474 QRCVL

-489 VLDPTCGSGTTAYV
+489 VLDPTCGSGTSAYV

-520 LTLARTRIMSARYPY
+520 LTLARTRLMSARYPY
-535 YAIRDSEAG
+535 YALRDSEAG
-544 AVEELAYKLGRRPT
+544 AVEELALQLGRRPT
-558 DTEAAEV
+558 EIEAAEAA
-565 RAKGP
+565 AKGP
-570 FTNDIAHGLVLD
+570 FTNDIAHGLVLH
-582 RVPRITLKSIANN
+582 RVPHITLKSIANN

-643 LYAKVRALLDDR
+643 LHAKVRALLDDR
-655 DKLRSNWDRGDEGVD
+655 DKLRSNWERGEEGLD
-670 ETDMAKL
+670 ETDLAKL
-677 DKKIGKAIGA
+677 DKKIGKAMGA

-724 IARQKAIDTSI
+724 ISRQKDIDRSI

-740 TEYLVDKPVELKGL
+740 IEYLVDKPVELKGL

-766 SPHRVLPADEDDPM
+766 SPHRVLPADEDDP
-780 LLAALLEGQDAP
+780 LLIAALSDAEEPP
-792 HRLATREDSGN
+792 HRLGTRDDAGTT
-803 KSDDFV
+803 SDDFI

-863 IFIGPEFDTVTR
+863 IFIGPEYDTVTR

-1035 SQPFEAPQGGKIAVK
+1035 SQPFEAPLHGKIAVK

-1060 KVYDVADAEDC
+1060 KVYDVAEAEET